1 MLGQETARHQQSIGK
16 FFLLNIRAKNYAANF
31 CVNFFEFFHNSQ
43 KKGKNHVEKRGKK
56 FHSPEKKGNG
66 FFTKATI
73 LASRHR
79 NNAALPLW

>member
-1 MLGQETARHQQSIGK
+1 
-16 FFLLNIRAKNYAANF
+16 
-31 CVNFFEFFHNSQ
+31 
-43 KKGKNHVEKRGKK
+43 VEKRGKK

-79 NNAALPLW
+79 IKLNPKIKKKSKKNRVFSYF